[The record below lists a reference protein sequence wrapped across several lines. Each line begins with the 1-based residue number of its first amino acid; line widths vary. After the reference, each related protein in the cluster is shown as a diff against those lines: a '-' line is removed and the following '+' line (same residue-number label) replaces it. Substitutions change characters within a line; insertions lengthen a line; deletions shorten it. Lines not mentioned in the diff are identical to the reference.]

1 MESNINVIIVTII
14 NKHVKTQHG
23 IVSIVIYTF
32 ATMEEVMT
40 AFYFTTNNMY
50 IYEVETLL
58 DYHIIHYT
66 YHIHNILTYTNFLE

>member
-1 MESNINVIIVTII
+1 MGSNIAAITATII
-14 NKHVKTQHG
+14 NKLEKTQHG

-58 DYHIIHYT
+58 DYHI
-66 YHIHNILTYTNFLE
+66 